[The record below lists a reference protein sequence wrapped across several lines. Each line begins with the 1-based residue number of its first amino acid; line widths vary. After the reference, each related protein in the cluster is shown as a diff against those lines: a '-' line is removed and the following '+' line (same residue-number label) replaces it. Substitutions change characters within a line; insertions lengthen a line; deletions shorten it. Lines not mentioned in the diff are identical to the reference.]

1 MGNITQYIS
10 EGLLQASQVAE
21 HKLVYSPEGQ
31 EGIHISP
38 QWHPI
43 WLSALSS
50 ILYGYNLLPMSK
62 DLHNFLLRGVHFSP
76 SWHTTSISLIIV
88 T

>member
-43 WLSALSS
+43 WLSALSG
-50 ILYGYNLLPMSK
+50 ILYGYQPSVAFYM
-62 DLHNFLLRGVHFSP
+62 VISP
-76 SWHTTSISLIIV
+76 QQHPIWL
-88 T
+88 